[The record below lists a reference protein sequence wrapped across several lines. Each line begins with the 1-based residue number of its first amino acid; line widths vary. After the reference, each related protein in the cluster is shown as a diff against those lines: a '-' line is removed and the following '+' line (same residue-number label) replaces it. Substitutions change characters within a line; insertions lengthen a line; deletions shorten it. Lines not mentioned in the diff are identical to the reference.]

1 MVIRSDILFDK
12 ELKDHLIV
20 DVGDTNVVITG
31 FEIISKNSITKEQ
44 MKRLVKKY
52 IPTSMYIA
60 SKKHPTFSVTPY
72 SEVERVQ
79 YYPPVI
85 TREKVRMTPE
95 YVAKNISRGC
105 IQDVAKDLYYPITV
119 YWPKNHKPSE
129 TFMEEVLREIKKI
142 NNNSKDNVYLAI
154 KDGKKISY
162 KVKIYNGALRSYN
175 NNTYMMTFNAGPLVK
190 DQARKTINRFIKKN
204 WDAYFYAP
212 GKGGYLKTKKQ
223 FEDLVRV
230 SSPKK
235 KSPSPRKKS
244 PSPRKKSPSPK
255 KKTTSPKKK
264 SELNEHGCKG
274 DKVKRRDKSGKLRCM
289 EPKDSSSPKRSSPK
303 KSPKKR
309 KSPLNQYG
317 CKGNK
322 VKRRDK
328 NGKMRCMDLK

>member
-31 FEIISKNSITKEQ
+31 FEIIGKKSITKEQ

-105 IQDVAKDLYYPITV
+105 IQDVAEDLYYPITV

-129 TFMEEVLREIKKI
+129 TFMEEVLHEIKKI
-142 NNNSKDNVYLAI
+142 NNNSKDNVYLA
-154 KDGKKISY
+154 GKTQKHSY
-162 KVKIYNGALRSYN
+162 KIKIYNGSLRSYN

-190 DQARKTINRFIKKN
+190 DQARKTINRFVKQN

-230 SSPKK
+230 SPKKKSPSPKK
-235 KSPSPRKKS
+235 KSPSP
-244 PSPRKKSPSPK
+244 K
-255 KKTTSPKKK
+255 KKFG
-264 SELNEHGCKG
+264 LNEHGCKG
-274 DKVKRRDKSGKLRCM
+274 DKVKRLDKSGKLRCM
-289 EPKDSSSPKRSSPK
+289 DPKLSSSPKRKSPK

-317 CKGNK
+317 CKGDK

-328 NGKMRCMDLK
+328 NGKMRCMDPK